1 MLRPLGYGHLRPQ
14 SRKQRH
20 RNLPLGK
27 IRLIYRTSIVA
38 FENRPTIDVCHDEKV
53 EQDEEED
60 EAREEEKSREE
71 GESREEEES
80 REEGES
86 REEEV
91 QSRVLAL
98 QSQPPHVTSAPGA
111 AINSTVTIKQNQPI
125 VLSIVT
131 AVTCEMST
139 TTNTTTNATTATT
152 FTDPSDRH
160 KTLSKL
166 EDLSFSS
173 EFRLYNH
180 LSTNLKIKIKKSN
193 SIFLS
198 KIDFQR

>member
-38 FENRPTIDVCHDEKV
+38 FENRPTIDVSHDEKV

-60 EAREEEKSREE
+60 EA
-71 GESREEEES
+71 REEEES

-111 AINSTVTIKQNQPI
+111 AINSTVTIKQNQPT

-139 TTNTTTNATTATT
+139 TTNATTATT
-152 FTDPSDRH
+152 FTEPSDRH